1 MHQNSCFLSV
11 LISFLKIFLIYLES
25 GNERTIMKKI
35 SKRKEDIFRKVL
47 MEFIRILI
55 IQNSSIIN
63 VR

>member
-47 MEFIRILI
+47 MEY
-55 IQNSSIIN
+55 
-63 VR
+63 